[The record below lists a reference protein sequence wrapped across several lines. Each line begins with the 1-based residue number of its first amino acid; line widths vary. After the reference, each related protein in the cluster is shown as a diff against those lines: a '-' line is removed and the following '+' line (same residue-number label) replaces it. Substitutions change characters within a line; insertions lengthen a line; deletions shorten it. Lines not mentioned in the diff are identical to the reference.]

1 MENPLMTDIQ
11 SHVTRR
17 RAVRIVISARIRTA
31 ILRQQSRSN
40 PVSVDSLLKTGIFA
54 VSARDFLETRPYSE
68 KSGAQR
74 RAAKLEKPAVGRHF
88 SD

>member
-1 MENPLMTDIQ
+1 LENPLMTDIQ

-54 VSARDFLETRPYSE
+54 QLAGDFLQFGRP
-68 KSGAQR
+68 K
-74 RAAKLEKPAVGRHF
+74 
-88 SD
+88 